1 MKRLMID
8 TRCYSSLMV
17 RKLVT
22 LKNSSFTVDT
32 DGDHYGIEFWKSLEE
47 RKWEPDTNDF
57 LEREID
63 SHTLLIDVGAANGSI
78 CLLGACFG
86 ARVVGYEPNPTVYN
100 VCLKNI
106 ALNQGISESILLK
119 LAAVSNVESQMFFK
133 VGSNSNVI
141 TEISVGKHSDADTV
155 IPVLS
160 LAKELEIHA
169 RQNEKIIVKM
179 DIEGAEFTILHD
191 LSTLQALKHH
201 RVKLLLAVHPGFYRP
216 IGPSKLFR
224 KLRSRIFI
232 LRNFLEAITLFNE
245 ISAYA
250 EVYRTNLNP
259 VKSSRIFAL
268 LIIASYHEFILDF
281 SKDD

>member
-1 MKRLMID
+1 M
-8 TRCYSSLMV
+8 
-17 RKLVT
+17 
-22 LKNSSFTVDT
+22 
-32 DGDHYGIEFWKSLEE
+32 
-47 RKWEPDTNDF
+47 
-57 LEREID
+57 
-63 SHTLLIDVGAANGSI
+63 
-78 CLLGACFG
+78 
-86 ARVVGYEPNPTVYN
+86 
-100 VCLKNI
+100 CLKNI

-216 IGPSKLFR
+216 IGPSKVFR